1 MRIGGAVLAC
11 LALDLVWRY
20 TPLKQI
26 ADVDW
31 VQGWLMALR
40 GNAFGPLI
48 LLGAFVVGGF
58 VVFPVNILIAATGL
72 AFGPW
77 PGLPYAIVGVL
88 ISATLTFIFGRALGR
103 RTLRRV
109 LGSRV
114 NRASRSLARHGIMAV
129 ATLRMTPI
137 APFTI
142 INLMAGDS
150 HVRYLDSIAGTLLE
164 IGRSPGG
171 GRVRA

>member
-11 LALDLVWRY
+11 LALVLVWRY
-20 TPLKQI
+20 TPLKQF

-88 ISATLTFIFGRALGR
+88 IRATLTFIFGLVLGR
-103 RTLRRV
+103 RTLRR
-109 LGSRV
+109 LIGTRV
-114 NRASRSLARHGIMAV
+114 NRVSRSLARHGIEDVQPHRMAP
-129 ATLRMTPI
+129 RP
-137 APFTI
+137 
-142 INLMAGDS
+142 
-150 HVRYLDSIAGTLLE
+150 
-164 IGRSPGG
+164 
-171 GRVRA
+171 

>member
-11 LALDLVWRY
+11 LALVLVWRY
-20 TPLKQI
+20 TPLKQF

-88 ISATLTFIFGRALGR
+88 ISATLTVILGRALGR
-103 RTLRRV
+103 RALLTGLRS
-109 LGSRV
+109 GV
-114 NRASRSLARHGIMAV
+114 NPPRRSSARH
-129 ATLRMTPI
+129 
-137 APFTI
+137 
-142 INLMAGDS
+142 
-150 HVRYLDSIAGTLLE
+150 E
-164 IGRSPGG
+164 KGG
-171 GRVRA
+171 